1 MLLKLYIDYTIGI
14 WKYQYVPMVYIKEF
28 LKVKSNNMSAFNKA
42 AYEMV
47 ARSGR
52 LGAGGGIA

>member
-1 MLLKLYIDYTIGI
+1 
-14 WKYQYVPMVYIKEF
+14 MVYIKEF